1 MTEVGNVIIH
11 EITRKHLKTN
21 FVFSFIFLMYVV
33 KPSTS
38 LSTNHGNS
46 IHHGG
51 RMVWQQLTTNV
62 LEELKFLALCLLV
75 TVTVFLS
82 VSLIK

>member
-1 MTEVGNVIIH
+1 MTEVGNVVIH
-11 EITRKHLKTN
+11 KITRKHLKTN
-21 FVFSFIFLMYVV
+21 FVFSFIFLIFVV

-62 LEELKFLALCLLV
+62 LEELKFLVLLCLLV
-75 TVTVFLS
+75 TV
-82 VSLIK
+82 SLIK